1 MATAK
6 LSLSSTVKLNSGYEL
21 PLLGFGVYQTPKDQ
35 ATDVCKEA
43 LRIGYRHIDSA
54 SAYYNQGP
62 SSASIAASGLKRSD
76 VFFTTKVPMRG
87 YPLGYETTLKLVDM
101 ALAVTK
107 LGYLDLVLIHS
118 PYGGAENR
126 KGAWRA
132 LVESVDAG
140 KVRSIGVSN
149 YGVHHLDE
157 LEQYMRELQAQRGG
171 GPGGGGVLSVGQ
183 WEVHPWLTRLDI
195 VRWCRERGVAV
206 EAYCPIVR
214 GERFGDPKVKA
225 LADRH
230 GKTEAQVLLRWSL
243 QQGYVPLVKS
253 VTPSRIAENA
263 AVFDFELSEAE
274 VEGLATGDYSPCAW
288 DPTVEP
294 LDK

>member
-1 MATAK
+1 M
-6 LSLSSTVKLNSGYEL
+6 GR
-21 PLLGFGVYQTPKDQ
+21 Q
-35 ATDVCKEA
+35 
-43 LRIGYRHIDSA
+43 IDSA
-54 SAYYNQGP
+54 SAYRNQGP
-62 SSASIAASGLKRSD
+62 SGAAVLASGLKRSD
-76 VFFTTKVPMRG
+76 VFFTTKVPMRD
-87 YPLGYETTLKLVDM
+87 YPLGYENTLKLVDM
-101 ALAVTK
+101 ALDETK

-118 PYGGAENR
+118 PYGGVESR

-157 LEQYMRELQAQRGG
+157 LEQYMRELEAQRG
-171 GPGGGGVLSVGQ
+171 PGRGGVLSVGQ
-183 WEVHPWLTRLDI
+183 WEVHPWLTRPDI

-206 EAYCPIVR
+206 QAYCPIVR
-214 GERFGDPKVKA
+214 GERFGEPKVQA
-225 LADRH
+225 LAARY
-230 GKTEAQVLLRWSL
+230 GKTEAQIMLRWSL
-243 QQGYVPLVKS
+243 QRGYVPLVKS

-263 AVFDFELSEAE
+263 DVFGFELTEDE
-274 VEGLATGDYSPCAW
+274 VEDMATGDYSPCAW

>member
-1 MATAK
+1 MRR
-6 LSLSSTVKLNSGYEL
+6 
-21 PLLGFGVYQTPKDQ
+21 Q
-35 ATDVCKEA
+35 
-43 LRIGYRHIDSA
+43 IDSA
-54 SAYYNQGP
+54 SAYRNQGP
-62 SSASIAASGLKRSD
+62 SSASIAASGLARSD
-76 VFFTTKVPMRG
+76 VFFTTKVPMRD
-87 YPLGYETTLKLVDM
+87 YPLGYENTLKLVDM
-101 ALAVTK
+101 ALDETK

-118 PYGGAENR
+118 PYGGASSR

-157 LEQYMRELQAQRGG
+157 LEQYMGELAAQRGG
-171 GPGGGGVLSVGQ
+171 GAGAGGVLSVGQ
-183 WEVHPWLTRLDI
+183 WEVHPWLTRPDV
-195 VRWCRERGVAV
+195 VRWCRARGVAV

-214 GERFGDPKVKA
+214 GERFGEPRVKA
-225 LADRH
+225 LAARH

-243 QQGYVPLVKS
+243 QRGYVPLVKS

-263 AVFDFELSEAE
+263 AVFDFELTEHD
-274 VEGLATGDYSPCAW
+274 VDDIATGDYSPCAW

-294 LDK
+294 LDE